1 SASAKVI
8 CFMGKLGEVKSGDF
22 AKSGSL
28 FQTFP
33 KGAFFVPTENP
44 KPRTPHGVPGLF
56 CARPPNWG
64 TRAG

>member
-1 SASAKVI
+1 PAYSASAKVI

-33 KGAFFVPTENP
+33 WDCLAACLRHHRGAASDCFQCLTV
-44 KPRTPHGVPGLF
+44 
-56 CARPPNWG
+56 
-64 TRAG
+64 